1 MMVPLKEEKNYYAKC
16 ENEDDTKIFIEERT
30 SSQSL
35 ASFTYDPNSSYN
47 NSFILEKM
55 KILFNF
61 CKKVHKFNTYLM
73 LLVMISFILNCIT
86 VHYMSLMKGYVDEY
100 VPKISSELDEAYVR
114 FNEDSDQINY
124 VSNIIQSDEF
134 KQRYDKISEFVD
146 IITVE
151 DVERINE
158 LILNVDP
165 IEVGQLIHILCQ
177 MYNCDK

>member
-1 MMVPLKEEKNYYAKC
+1 
-16 ENEDDTKIFIEERT
+16 
-30 SSQSL
+30 
-35 ASFTYDPNSSYN
+35 
-47 NSFILEKM
+47 
-55 KILFNF
+55 
-61 CKKVHKFNTYLM
+61 
-73 LLVMISFILNCIT
+73 
-86 VHYMSLMKGYVDEY
+86 MSLMKGYVDEY

>member
-1 MMVPLKEEKNYYAKC
+1 
-16 ENEDDTKIFIEERT
+16 
-30 SSQSL
+30 
-35 ASFTYDPNSSYN
+35 
-47 NSFILEKM
+47 
-55 KILFNF
+55 
-61 CKKVHKFNTYLM
+61 
-73 LLVMISFILNCIT
+73 
-86 VHYMSLMKGYVDEY
+86 MSLMKGYVDEY

-158 LILNVDP
+158 LHRP
-165 IEVGQLIHILCQ
+165 TFK
-177 MYNCDK
+177 MR